1 MVYKWLSVVLPVLQT
16 AVKKAEPLVQ
26 TQCTRVKTQC
36 TRVMTTNTRLQKRLL
51 QGYWFS
57 SASQTVCTAAHPNN
71 QQQVVPKV
79 DPKVVAQMY
88 KVILQQV
95 CICNATIPCVH
106 LQRNAPK
113 LCSWPYL
120 HASALG
126 HIYMLDQCQDL
137 LVCVCAAGAGLISA
151 ASLIIC
157 CEHAN

>member
-16 AVKKAEPLVQ
+16 AVKTAEPLVQ
-26 TQCTRVKTQC
+26 

-95 CICNATIPCVH
+95 CICNATIPCIH
-106 LQRNAPK
+106 LQRYAPK

-120 HASALG
+120 HARP
-126 HIYMLDQCQDL
+126 M
-137 LVCVCAAGAGLISA
+137 
-151 ASLIIC
+151 
-157 CEHAN
+157 

>member
-51 QGYWFS
+51 QGYWLS

-120 HASALG
+120 HARPMSRLVG
-126 HIYMLDQCQDL
+126 VRVCSRGRIDL
-137 LVCVCAAGAGLISA
+137 
-151 ASLIIC
+151 C
-157 CEHAN
+157 CFFDHLLLL